1 MGVSGGGDLLY
12 SLKNL
17 VLAHLVSIA
26 TSRAAV
32 AGRFVPRIDI
42 DANWL
47 IRKYCSK
54 NGSVL
59 LGSVV
64 EVIAAFV
71 QAGFAV
77 SVIFDG
83 DSRPHTKMAY
93 FSRRTEIEAAR
104 IDGIKAKGAVIALS
118 QRLSTGQYES
128 GDEKLQLTNDLVR
141 EEKFLSS
148 CESKAN
154 SAPPSDCYNL
164 LKDIVSGITD
174 TSGKGGRIDMFAKA
188 TFEADF
194 AIAHRAKHGKTDL
207 ILGNDTDYPGVVGDD
222 CLAVKAFK
230 YSARD
235 KAISGI
241 VLSSGC
247 KKTISDAA
255 SNIVLNLA
263 DSNQFAEAKHPLL
276 DGASPAMRA
285 VIMIGLGCDVLYK
298 VGIKGIGAKTISDC
312 IASMGDMQ
320 WIQRRSKLL
329 RLTAR

>member
-93 FSRRTEIEAAR
+93 FS
-104 IDGIKAKGAVIALS
+104 
-118 QRLSTGQYES
+118 
-128 GDEKLQLTNDLVR
+128 
-141 EEKFLSS
+141 
-148 CESKAN
+148 
-154 SAPPSDCYNL
+154 
-164 LKDIVSGITD
+164 
-174 TSGKGGRIDMFAKA
+174 
-188 TFEADF
+188 
-194 AIAHRAKHGKTDL
+194 
-207 ILGNDTDYPGVVGDD
+207 
-222 CLAVKAFK
+222 
-230 YSARD
+230 
-235 KAISGI
+235 
-241 VLSSGC
+241 
-247 KKTISDAA
+247 
-255 SNIVLNLA
+255 
-263 DSNQFAEAKHPLL
+263 
-276 DGASPAMRA
+276 
-285 VIMIGLGCDVLYK
+285 
-298 VGIKGIGAKTISDC
+298 
-312 IASMGDMQ
+312 
-320 WIQRRSKLL
+320 
-329 RLTAR
+329 